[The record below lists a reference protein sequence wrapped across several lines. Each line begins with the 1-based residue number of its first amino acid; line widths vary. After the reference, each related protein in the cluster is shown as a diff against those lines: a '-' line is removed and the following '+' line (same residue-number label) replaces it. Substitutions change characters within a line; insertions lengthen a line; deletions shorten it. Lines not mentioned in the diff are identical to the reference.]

1 MATKK
6 RSTRR
11 TSTEA
16 SRSRDDVEAEVSSM
30 RDGYASDD
38 VADAGLGYDEI
49 PGSAEE
55 FDVGFWVARA
65 QSTAKDLADLI
76 TREVQE
82 HPVRTLAIA
91 GAAGFLLASSTRTR
105 ILPAL
110 LKSGVGIAA
119 AVALRQAAELGLD
132 NLGLGNAP
140 LQREAAE

>member
-16 SRSRDDVEAEVSSM
+16 TASRDDVAAESTPM
-30 RDGYASDD
+30 TERYPQTDD
-38 VADAGLGYDEI
+38 VAGR
-49 PGSAEE
+49 AEE
-55 FDVGFWVARA
+55 LDVGFWVARA
-65 QSTAKDLADLI
+65 QSTAKDLAELV

-132 NLGLGNAP
+132 NLGLDHET